1 MTQDQNPSASLPIAG
16 QLTAALLTVGLFIAQ
31 LCVAPSLE
39 AQQAAREADLLIV
52 GGRVLDGSGNP
63 WFAGDIAVS
72 GGRIVAVSAAG
83 APGDIVWTARD
94 TLNATGLLVTPGFI
108 DTHSHAGPSLT
119 TPELSHARPILA
131 QGVTTVFVNPD
142 GSGALDL
149 ARQRSELEADGL
161 GVNVAQFVAHGTV
174 REAVLGMEAR
184 LATDDE
190 LQRMTALVRA
200 GMLEGAWG
208 MSSGPFYAPGS
219 YSDTAELVELARV
232 VATYGGAYQ
241 SHIRDESTYSIG
253 VEAAVDEVITVARE
267 AGLPGVWTHAKALGP
282 DVWGYGRALRKRIE
296 RARAAG
302 TEVYADQYPY
312 LASAT
317 GLDAALL
324 PRWAQAGGRDSLLSR
339 LARTEDRARIR
350 ADMAINLGRRG
361 GAERIQFRYF
371 APDRSIEGRTLAE
384 IARAHG
390 RDPLDAAMALMEQGS
405 AAIVSFNMDEE
416 DLRDLM
422 AQPWTM
428 TASDGALPEW
438 QDGVPH
444 PRAYGAFTRKLET
457 YVADEEVVSLEHA
470 IRSMTSLPARVYRM
484 TDRGEIRPGLA
495 ADLAIFDLSE
505 LTTRSTFTDPHH
517 LAEGM
522 RHVLVNGEFAIR
534 NGQFI
539 DARAGQVL
547 RKR

>member
-1 MTQDQNPSASLPIAG
+1 MTQDQNPSASLPITG

-83 APGDIVWTARD
+83 APGHIVWTARD

-457 YVADEEVVSLEHA
+457 YVADEGVVSLEHA

>member
-1 MTQDQNPSASLPIAG
+1 MTQGQNPSAALPIAG
-16 QLTAALLTVGLFIAQ
+16 QLTAALLTVGLFVAQ
-31 LCVAPSLE
+31 LCVVPSLH
-39 AQQAAREADLLIV
+39 AQQEAREADLLIV

-72 GGRIVAVSAAG
+72 DGRIVAVSAAG
-83 APGDIVWTARD
+83 GRGDFVWTARD
-94 TLNATGLLVTPGFI
+94 TLDATGLLVTPGFI

-190 LQRMTALVRA
+190 LQRMAALVRA

-253 VEAAVDEVITVARE
+253 VEAALDEVITVARE

-350 ADMAINLGRRG
+350 ADMDINLGRRG
-361 GAERIQFRYF
+361 GAERLQFRYF

-457 YVADEEVVSLEHA
+457 YVADEGVVSLEHA

-484 TDRGEIRPGLA
+484 SDRGEIRPGLA